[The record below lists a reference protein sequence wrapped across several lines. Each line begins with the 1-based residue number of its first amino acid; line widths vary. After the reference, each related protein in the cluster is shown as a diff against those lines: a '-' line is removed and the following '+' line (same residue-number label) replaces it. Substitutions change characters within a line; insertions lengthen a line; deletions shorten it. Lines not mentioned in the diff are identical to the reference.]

1 MLESENRIMRPGISH
16 VDQAF
21 LQFLIPMGAL
31 SEMLKD
37 NISSALLPEDKSRGV
52 YFTEF
57 SVSRS
62 GSRCLGQFNEEA
74 FDRLRC
80 RIVLDSINLLL
91 EV

>member
-1 MLESENRIMRPGISH
+1 MLESENRIMRLAGISH

-37 NISSALLPEDKSRGV
+37 NISALLPEDKSRGV
-52 YFTEF
+52 YFAEF